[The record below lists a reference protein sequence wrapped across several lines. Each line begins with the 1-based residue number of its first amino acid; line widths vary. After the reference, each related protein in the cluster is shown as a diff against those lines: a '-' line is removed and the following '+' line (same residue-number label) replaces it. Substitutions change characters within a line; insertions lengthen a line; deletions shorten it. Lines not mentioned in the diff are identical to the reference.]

1 MKSAILAALAILAT
15 SVVAADATSR
25 SHVTVY
31 KTPSCGCCEAWSK
44 ALEKAG
50 YDVERHDME
59 DLSDVRRLE
68 TVPAGVEGC
77 HTAALDGYFL
87 EGHVPLAAIRKLQK
101 ERPQIAGLAVP
112 GMPAGSLGMGE
123 HTSARYVV
131 VSVDKSGEVRPFP
144 DIGE

>member
-1 MKSAILAALAILAT
+1 MKSGILAALAILAT
-15 SVVAADATSR
+15 SVVAADAASR

-59 DLSDVRRLE
+59 DLSDVRRLA

-87 EGHVPLAAIRKLQK
+87 EGHVPLAAMQIPILSGRVFRFEAGQDSGMKPARIPINIRPL
-101 ERPQIAGLAVP
+101 
-112 GMPAGSLGMGE
+112 
-123 HTSARYVV
+123 
-131 VSVDKSGEVRPFP
+131 
-144 DIGE
+144 